1 MQVTYNAER
10 NRFEWRGAFGTH
22 AVAKAAGFAFEGH
35 TKTWHSAGYKNDR
48 SEKEQALCAAR
59 LMQYADDSA
68 KARIPADVLT
78 AVGMEN
84 AMLENSRAT
93 DSDAVIPCPD
103 GLAYLP
109 FQKGGIAFAR
119 AAFARGQNG
128 VLIADE
134 MGLGKTIQGIGLSN
148 DDASIRKV
156 LVVCPGKLK
165 INWAR
170 EWKKWCVKGLSIGV
184 VVTKALSKKAMA
196 RLNTWGEGR
205 VTIGVAAIPNTDVV
219 IVNYDIIDRYLDAI
233 YAVAWDLVLA
243 DEAHKLKNPKAR
255 RTCALLGSREWDKQ
269 NRVWNITQQPVASK
283 RKAFLTGTPIVN
295 RPKELWPFVLA
306 LDPEG
311 LGKYKSKYE
320 KRYCAAGLNTAG
332 YYTADGASNLDE
344 LQNRLRKNFMV
355 RRLKADVLKDLPA
368 KRRQVIVLE
377 SDGLEDLMER
387 EATEYSKLELNEGSD
402 PASFT
407 ELSAVRKAVALAKVP
422 FAIEHVEGVLEN
434 TNKVVIMA
442 HHYEVV
448 DAIKVGLAKYGVVG
462 VDGRVTDITKIDAAV
477 NSFQNDDSVRVFV
490 GTIQAAGVGLTL
502 TAASTVVFAELD
514 WVPGNMSQAED
525 RCHRIGQLD
534 NVLVQHLVLD
544 GSVDA
549 NLVEKLII
557 KQAII
562 DKALDEKP
570 QPTPVPVAEKA
581 TQSKPTTKPQSEEE
595 RVFTAKEITA
605 IHSGLRRLASMCDG
619 AHAVDGHGFN
629 KLDTDFGRSLASA
642 RFLSQKQAKYG
653 QRLVQKYQGQL
664 DTELVIAAGIT
675 PMN

>member
-1 MQVTYNAER
+1 
-10 NRFEWRGAFGTH
+10 
-22 AVAKAAGFAFEGH
+22 
-35 TKTWHSAGYKNDR
+35 
-48 SEKEQALCAAR
+48 
-59 LMQYADDSA
+59 
-68 KARIPADVLT
+68 
-78 AVGMEN
+78 
-84 AMLENSRAT
+84 
-93 DSDAVIPCPD
+93 
-103 GLAYLP
+103 
-109 FQKGGIAFAR
+109 
-119 AAFARGQNG
+119 
-128 VLIADE
+128 
-134 MGLGKTIQGIGLSN
+134 
-148 DDASIRKV
+148 
-156 LVVCPGKLK
+156 
-165 INWAR
+165 
-170 EWKKWCVKGLSIGV
+170 
-184 VVTKALSKKAMA
+184 
-196 RLNTWGEGR
+196 
-205 VTIGVAAIPNTDVV
+205 
-219 IVNYDIIDRYLDAI
+219 
-233 YAVAWDLVLA
+233 
-243 DEAHKLKNPKAR
+243 
-255 RTCALLGSREWDKQ
+255 
-269 NRVWNITQQPVASK
+269 
-283 RKAFLTGTPIVN
+283 
-295 RPKELWPFVLA
+295 VLA

-407 ELSAVRKAVALAKVP
+407 ELSAARKAVALAKVP
-422 FAIEHVEGVLEN
+422 FAIEHVEGVLES

-448 DAIKVGLAKYGVVG
+448 DAIRAGLAKYGVVG

-502 TAASTVVFAELD
+502 TAASTVVFVELD
-514 WVPGNMSQAED
+514 WVPGNVSQAED

-534 NVLVQHLVLD
+534 TVLVHHLVLD

-629 KLDTDFGRSLASA
+629 KLDTNFGKSLASA